1 MMLCAFGHVIQST
14 FQAVPFPF
22 VFLHL
27 PVYSLLLKALD
38 SDTVLVKM
46 IQNCSEILRGFASVW
61 VGRRDMINDKACR
74 PQDRP
79 SRACQRRYGS
89 LGPR

>member
-1 MMLCAFGHVIQST
+1 MMLRAFGHVIQST

-38 SDTVLVKM
+38 SDTMSVKT
-46 IQNCSEILRGFASVW
+46 IQNLRKFLEVFAIVW

-89 LGPR
+89 LERR